1 MSTLYDLLQA
11 LPGDDADGLRT
22 AFRKA
27 VKGAHPDLKPDD
39 PDAASKFR
47 QIVNANQILGDEELR
62 AAYDDLLDLARE
74 EDEAASRQ
82 AAIARMH
89 KLASGLIAIAGISA
103 ATAGG
108 FLLFMHMS
116 AASIAWPNGIDAGS
130 RPSAQTAAETPAES
144 SELSP
149 AKLES
154 AAVPT
159 IQHES
164 KFLPAYA
171 DSRVIF
177 YRVRK
182 RDHVFPEDHAFAE
195 DHVFPDSAKA
205 SHLRPPPT
213 AIARRARRAW
223 RIRMAAQDPSRGEGF
238 TSAMVR

>member
-74 EDEAASRQ
+74 EDEAALRQ
-82 AAIARMH
+82 AAIARTH

-103 ATAGG
+103 ATVGG

-116 AASIAWPNGIDAGS
+116 AASIASQNDIDAGS
-130 RPSAQTAAETPAES
+130 RPSPETPAES

-182 RDHVFPEDHAFAE
+182 LDHVFPE

-205 SHLRPPPT
+205 SHPRSPPT
-213 AIARRARRAW
+213 AIARRATRAW
-223 RIRMAAQDPSRGEGF
+223 KIRMAAQDPSRGEGF
-238 TSAMVR
+238 TSAMLR